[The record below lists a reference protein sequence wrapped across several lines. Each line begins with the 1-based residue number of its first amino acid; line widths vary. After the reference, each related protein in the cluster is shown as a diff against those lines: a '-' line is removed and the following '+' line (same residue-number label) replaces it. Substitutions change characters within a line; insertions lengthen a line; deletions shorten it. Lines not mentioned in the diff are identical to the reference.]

1 MRQIKVKKIL
11 EKHLKIKI
19 TKNTNIKLNSLKNY
33 DSLILV
39 QIIMAIENINK
50 KKIPLNKLN
59 KIFKINDLFKLLKKN
74 IFVMLIFLDFTI
86 FLIINLRIKI

>member
-19 TKNTNIKLNSLKNY
+19 IKNTSIKLSSLKNY
-33 DSLILV
+33 DSLTLV
-39 QIIMAIENINK
+39 QIIMAIENIDK

-59 KIFKINDLFKLLKKN
+59 KIFKISDLLK
-74 IFVMLIFLDFTI
+74 L
-86 FLIINLRIKI
+86 

>member
-19 TKNTNIKLNSLKNY
+19 TKNTNIKLSSLKNY
-33 DSLILV
+33 DSLTLV
-39 QIIMAIENINK
+39 QIIMAIENIDK

-59 KIFKINDLFKLLKKN
+59 KIFKISDLLK
-74 IFVMLIFLDFTI
+74 L
-86 FLIINLRIKI
+86 

>member
-39 QIIMAIENINK
+39 QIIMAIENIDK

-59 KIFKINDLFKLLKKN
+59 KIFKINDLLKL
-74 IFVMLIFLDFTI
+74 
-86 FLIINLRIKI
+86 

>member
-19 TKNTNIKLNSLKNY
+19 TKNTNIKLSSLKNY
-33 DSLILV
+33 DSLTLV
-39 QIIMAIENINK
+39 QIVMAIESIDR

-59 KIFKINDLFKLLKKN
+59 KIFKISDLLK
-74 IFVMLIFLDFTI
+74 L
-86 FLIINLRIKI
+86 

>member
-39 QIIMAIENINK
+39 QIIMAIVNIDK

-59 KIFKINDLFKLLKKN
+59 KIFKINDLLKL
-74 IFVMLIFLDFTI
+74 
-86 FLIINLRIKI
+86 

>member
-19 TKNTNIKLNSLKNY
+19 IKNTSIKLSSLKNY
-33 DSLILV
+33 DSLTLV
-39 QIIMAIENINK
+39 QIIMAIENIDK

-59 KIFKINDLFKLLKKN
+59 KIFKINDLLKL
-74 IFVMLIFLDFTI
+74 
-86 FLIINLRIKI
+86 

>member
-1 MRQIKVKKIL
+1 MRQIKIKNIL

-33 DSLILV
+33 DSLTLV
-39 QIIMAIENINK
+39 QIIMAIENIDK

-59 KIFKINDLFKLLKKN
+59 KIFKINDLLKL
-74 IFVMLIFLDFTI
+74 
-86 FLIINLRIKI
+86 